1 MKTHRGWLT
10 LTVVIGCLLLSEAQV
25 EFPLDYYSFPEIAQR
40 MSVEGRKIECA
51 RDLQQRLA
59 LIRLKSRPWQQA
71 RELLEAALDVRFR
84 KISDAENRWILER
97 DPEVVR
103 KERRWRE
110 QFAAYVEKRRARE
123 AELLRMMMD
132 KSVPVE
138 EVVKLVLEAY
148 KENTD
153 LSEVADEAQLKAQF
167 TQVIEY
173 FRKFP
178 MEQALRD
185 WRAFQRMQ
193 KRLSE
198 FLQRDFTV
206 GVDENDPFGF
216 YRRFLAENPLS
227 SFGFSQEILNWA
239 QRAATDERD
248 ETLKMFREAMGN
260 IGMNTSADPQL
271 MQMMLLNSL
280 GMFAAGY
287 GQAWARDLLVAQL
300 RPPITALETLEQ
312 GAVVRDYTVALPP
325 EQLAWHLND
334 VDGVQIPL
342 NSPTP
347 IPTSLVAVAN
357 WDGFSFS
364 VNYYFPEARP
374 RSDFLGLAASNILDS
389 VGVRLSPDRLQRLLP
404 YLDTE
409 LARAYEQ
416 AYALHNQLVNQPP
429 VNQAIKASLTRNTSL
444 IEVAYRWAQEHR
456 QEVVMEMMG
465 VLRWNPEAT
474 GNSLMQRLTSSYT
487 PFLLEQRDGVWVLRC
502 WTAFLERVGDYP
514 YAAIRDLLRSD
525 YRYEAWQRFYRTVNA
540 EQARWLLAARWR
552 QVWNLHEKPGQHS
565 SAIRAFDLG
574 AAWLITAILESL
586 PAEQRERFWNPPAD
600 TPKLTLELA
609 QLPLEA
615 RTRIAHTLKLWRA
628 ALISEAYGPD
638 SAALLMPPDTWLR
651 RLILHREYGEWQ
663 LKTVVG
669 DPASGESEEV
679 ELFSANLPAKNL
691 APVEADDETLIN
703 WDGVNYP

>member
-1 MKTHRGWLT
+1 MKTYRGWLT
-10 LTVVIGCLLLSEAQV
+10 LTVVLGCLLLSEAQV

-40 MSVEGRKIECA
+40 MSVEGRKVECA

-71 RELLEAALDVRFR
+71 RELLETALDVRFR

-123 AELLRMMMD
+123 AELFRVMMD

-138 EVVKLVLEAY
+138 EAVKQMLEAY
-148 KENTD
+148 KEEID
-153 LSEVADEAQLKAQF
+153 LPEVADEAQLKTQI
-167 TQVIEY
+167 TQVIDY

-193 KRLSE
+193 KRLSD

-312 GAVVRDYTVALPP
+312 GAVARDYTVALPP

-334 VDGVQIPL
+334 VDGVQVPL
-342 NSPTP
+342 NSPAP
-347 IPTSLVAVAN
+347 IPTSLVAVAS

-374 RSDFLGLAASNILDS
+374 RSDFLGFAAGNILDS

-404 YLDTE
+404 YLDKE
-409 LARAYEQ
+409 LAHAYEQ
-416 AYALHNQLVNQPP
+416 AYAQHNQLANQPP
-429 VNQAIKASLTRNTSL
+429 VNQAIKASLTRSAPL
-444 IEVAYRWAQEHR
+444 IEVAYRWAQEHQ
-456 QEVVMEMMG
+456 QEVVMEMMSA
-465 VLRWNPEAT
+465 LRWNPEAT
-474 GNSLMQRLTSSYT
+474 GNSLMQRLASNYT
-487 PFLLEQRDGVWVLRC
+487 PYLLEPRDGVWVLRC
-502 WTAFLERVGDYP
+502 WTAFLDRVGDYP

-525 YRYEAWQRFYRTVNA
+525 YRYEAWQRFYRTVSA

-552 QVWNLHEKPGQHS
+552 QVWNLHEKPRQHPH
-565 SAIRAFDLG
+565 AIRAFDLG
-574 AAWLITAILESL
+574 AAWLIMAILESL
-586 PAEQRERFWNPPAD
+586 SAEQRERFWNLPAD
-600 TPKLTLELA
+600 TPKLTLELT

-615 RTRIAHTLKLWRA
+615 RTRIAQTLRLWRA
-628 ALISEAYGPD
+628 TLISGAYGPD
-638 SAALLMPPDTWLR
+638 RTALLMPPDTWLR
-651 RLILHREYGEWQ
+651 RLTLHREYGEWQ

-669 DPASGESEEV
+669 DPASGDPEEV
-679 ELFSANLPAKNL
+679 ELFSTNLPAKNL
-691 APVEADDETLIN
+691 APAEADDETLIN
-703 WDGVNYP
+703 WDDGNYP